1 MNLTVF
7 TSPDDRNPTSW
18 PTSSGEHVTVPL
30 REILPILVDAC
41 LTRRAWVQ
49 DFQDEPVT
57 LSADLYEV
65 LQAYRFVRKASA

>member
-18 PTSSGEHVTVPL
+18 PTSCGEHVTVPL

-65 LQAYRFVRKASA
+65 LQAYRFIRKASA